1 MHFALINMRPGRAP
15 LKEDIIDIRGNVLH
29 LELHSL
35 RDGMDQLA
43 RFLKSI
49 RTLNVGP
56 SLRRFFVNTL
66 FDSTF
71 MLLGVIMGSAF
82 SDEPNIEVVIGTMLT
97 TSLALGISTGVSV
110 YEAESLERSIRI
122 TQIEKAMIRNLDET
136 VLTERDTTASL
147 FISLANFATP
157 LLACAVT
164 ISPFI
169 LALHGDLLLRT
180 AAWIAMGL
188 ALSILFVAGVVLGRL
203 GGRNPWLKGLRM
215 LGFGV
220 LAFAIGYLIESL
232 I

>member
-1 MHFALINMRPGRAP
+1 MHGRQV
-15 LKEDIIDIRGNVLH
+15 IRGNILA
-29 LELHSL
+29 LAFHSAE
-35 RDGMDQLA
+35 DGMDQLA
-43 RFLKSI
+43 RFLKII
-49 RTLNVGP
+49 RSLNVGP

-82 SDEPNIEVVIGTMLT
+82 SDEPNIEVVVGTMLT

-136 VLTERDTTASL
+136 VLTERDATASL

-164 ISPFI
+164 IAPFI
-169 LALHGDLLLRT
+169 LALHGELPLRT

-188 ALSILFVAGVVLGRL
+188 AFGILFVAGTVLGRL
-203 GGRNPWLKGLRM
+203 GGKNPWLKGLRM